1 MHGVR
6 STVQM
11 DTDTVQNAPR
21 PWRIVLTEQGRTITW
36 LALQT
41 GRPRRSIYA
50 YAQGQMR
57 PTAEWLAA
65 ASRALGVE
73 VTA

>member
-1 MHGVR
+1 MAQPTAH
-6 STVQM
+6 S
-11 DTDTVQNAPR
+11 APR
-21 PWRIVLTEQGRTITW
+21 PWRTVLDEQGRTITW
-36 LALQT
+36 LARAT

-50 YAQGQMR
+50 YARGQMR

-65 ASRALGVE
+65 ASAVLGVE